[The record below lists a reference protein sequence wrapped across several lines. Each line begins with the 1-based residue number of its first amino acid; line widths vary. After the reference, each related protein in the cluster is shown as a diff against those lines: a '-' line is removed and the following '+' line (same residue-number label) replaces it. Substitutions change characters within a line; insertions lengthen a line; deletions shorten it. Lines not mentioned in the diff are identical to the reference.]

1 MPLRSKEPPE
11 RPLAPTDLSHC
22 NLICICHRP
31 LIGHPRFPT
40 RCDLSLFFPHFVL
53 STHLPSRHLN
63 TCLIPSKQLR
73 AQITQNPP
81 GHLFGRR
88 QTVKLA
94 NLAVP
99 PLDRSISRWD
109 APARSGPIS
118 CAISCA
124 LFFFSLSSVPLPH
137 STIRHPPAKPKFN
150 DITARPRRPTHLI
163 PLFLT
168 SPIQSAY
175 LPACHPENYT
185 NTSSNMRSDLIL
197 STYKKTR
204 SLDSHR
210 NVLASLRSRNSSLPP
225 SSCFI
230 SSVLPRHRADS
241 RSPSSRPRFAL
252 SLSISPSVSPRV
264 IAHPGLR
271 DLVSNMGLTTRV
283 SSRDQQAHL
292 KLSYLIHRTLALP
305 NSHKRVDSYLRAYNG
320 YPKITLWCL
329 RSVRKK
335 HMLVCLAPVCT

>member
-11 RPLAPTDLSHC
+11 RPLAPTDLSHR

-31 LIGHPRFPT
+31 LIGHLCFPT

-53 STHLPSRHLN
+53 STHLPSRRLN
-63 TCLIPSKQLR
+63 TRLIPSKRLR

-81 GHLFGRR
+81 GRLFGRR

-137 STIRHPPAKPKFN
+137 STIRHPPAKPKFD

-163 PLFLT
+163 PLFST

-197 STYKKTR
+197 SMYKR
-204 SLDSHR
+204 
-210 NVLASLRSRNSSLPP
+210 LA
-225 SSCFI
+225 
-230 SSVLPRHRADS
+230 H
-241 RSPSSRPRFAL
+241 
-252 SLSISPSVSPRV
+252 
-264 IAHPGLR
+264 
-271 DLVSNMGLTTRV
+271 
-283 SSRDQQAHL
+283 
-292 KLSYLIHRTLALP
+292 
-305 NSHKRVDSYLRAYNG
+305 
-320 YPKITLWCL
+320 
-329 RSVRKK
+329 
-335 HMLVCLAPVCT
+335 